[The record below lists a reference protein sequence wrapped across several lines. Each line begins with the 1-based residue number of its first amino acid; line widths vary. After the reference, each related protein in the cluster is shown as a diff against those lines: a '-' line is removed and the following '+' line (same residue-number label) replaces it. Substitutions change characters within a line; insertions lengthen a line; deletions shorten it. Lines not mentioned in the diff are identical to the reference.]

1 MTKEIYPYTVT
12 KKTDA
17 DLAGVAGRLVMQFV
31 DGSCI
36 EVRKKDVITYKYHQF
51 KEGMTTND

>member
-1 MTKEIYPYTVT
+1 MSKEEYPYTVT
-12 KKTDA
+12 KKKDA

-36 EVRKKDVITYKYHQF
+36 EVSKKDVKSL
-51 KEGMTTND
+51 K

>member
-1 MTKEIYPYTVT
+1 MSEENYPYTVT
-12 KKTDA
+12 KKKDA

-36 EVRKKDVITYKYHQF
+36 EVSKKDVITYKYHQF
-51 KEGMTTND
+51 KEEVRQ

>member
-1 MTKEIYPYTVT
+1 MTENHPYTVT

-17 DLAGVAGRLVMQFV
+17 DLAGVAGRLVMQFI

-36 EVRKKDVITYKYHQF
+36 EVNPEEVVAFKYYQPSKDQIEK
-51 KEGMTTND
+51 D